1 MSEQSISPTGNGLR
15 PSFAHP
21 VGKGVPVVLA
31 VALMVEEA
39 TLLAGTVR
47 DAPVST
53 CAREPR

>member
-21 VGKGVPVVLA
+21 VGKEVPVVLA

-39 TLLAGTVR
+39 TLLEGIVR
-47 DAPVST
+47 DVPVST